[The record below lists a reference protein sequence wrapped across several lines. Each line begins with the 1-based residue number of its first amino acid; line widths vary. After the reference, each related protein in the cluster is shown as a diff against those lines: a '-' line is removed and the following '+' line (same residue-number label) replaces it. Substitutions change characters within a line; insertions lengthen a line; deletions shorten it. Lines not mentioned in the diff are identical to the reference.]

1 MSSDYKPSMMQ
12 YAKGYAEVRADE
24 SEDGLITA
32 TISDVSVDRMG
43 DIVEQDGWD
52 LENFRKNPVV
62 LWGHDYGLPPIGRCV
77 DIRVVG
83 GKLKAQTKFADTPLA
98 REVYQLY
105 RGGFMSSF
113 SVGFKPKEYKPIKNA
128 DGDVTGLRFVKSEL
142 LEYSA
147 VSVPANPNANVTMR
161 HMVQRGMLGE
171 VLRYLP
177 PDVTGDSADELAALI
192 ARHLSDSEKLEQL
205 PTIRRILKGA

>member
-1 MSSDYKPSMMQ
+1 MSSDFKPSHTIF
-12 YAKGYAEVRADE
+12 AKGYADVRADE

-32 TISDVSVDRMG
+32 TISDVTVDRMG
-43 DIVEQDGWD
+43 DVVEQDGWQLD
-52 LENFRKNPVV
+52 NFRKNPVV
-62 LWGHDYGLPPIGRCV
+62 LWGHDYSIPPIGRCV

-83 GKLKAQTKFADTPLA
+83 GKLKATTKFADTPLA
-98 REVYQLY
+98 RDVYMLY
-105 RGGFMSSF
+105 RGGFMASF
-113 SVGFKPKEYKPIKNA
+113 SVGFKPYEYKPIKNA
-128 DGDVTGLRFVKSEL
+128 DGDVTGLRFIKNEL

-177 PDVTGDSADELAALI
+177 PSVTGESADVLAAIVSKHLGDDELLEQCPNIRRVLAAL
-192 ARHLSDSEKLEQL
+192 
-205 PTIRRILKGA
+205 